1 MKIEG
6 LIERDTEKMS
16 GTPVF
21 PGTRVP
27 VKHLFD
33 HLEGVKSLE
42 VFLDQF
48 PSVSREQ
55 AVAVLSA
62 SRESLLNS
70 PTNIDARIAFMGQA
84 ANDELF
90 LADLNST
97 KENFKESDHL
107 EQPARNS
114 WKGGGCWLNLIQ

>member
-1 MKIEG
+1 MKIEE
-6 LIERDTEKMS
+6 LIERDPEKMS

-33 HLEGVKSLE
+33 YLEGGESLE
-42 VFLDQF
+42 EFLDQF

-70 PTNIDARIAFMGQA
+70 PTNTEARMAFMVQA

-90 LADLNST
+90 LADLDSIM
-97 KENFKESDHL
+97 EDFKDADHL
-107 EQPARNS
+107 ERPA
-114 WKGGGCWLNLIQ
+114 

>member
-1 MKIEG
+1 MKIEE
-6 LIERDTEKMS
+6 LIERDPEKMS

-33 HLEGVKSLE
+33 YLEGGESLE
-42 VFLDQF
+42 EFLDQF
-48 PSVSREQ
+48 PSVNREQ

-70 PTNIDARIAFMGQA
+70 PTSREARIAFMSQA

-97 KENFKESDHL
+97 MEDFNKADHS
-107 EQPARNS
+107 EHQHPA
-114 WKGGGCWLNLIQ
+114 